1 MTDTH
6 KQGFLSKVIGDK
18 RQWREYKARVSDLP
32 PDYREAVEAIERYV
46 MLFGPI
52 DADSAMSLLG
62 DVADIFERAAADG
75 TGIREIVGD
84 DPVEFVDSLIRN
96 YTPGGWVAKEQQR
109 LISSIDH
116 AAGDG

>member
-1 MTDTH
+1 MTNTE
-6 KQGFLSKVIGDK
+6 KSGFLSKVIGDK
-18 RQWREYKARVSDLP
+18 KQWREYKARVKRLP
-32 PDYREAVEAIERYV
+32 PDYQEAVGAIDRYV
-46 MLFGPI
+46 MRFGPT

-109 LISSIDH
+109 LISSVDH